1 MPSFSLGELM
11 SMATQNVGRRDD
23 IPASTVS
30 QRVNQAYFE
39 VAGSIENRLSERL
52 AVSSTTSGENRIDLP
67 TDCDEILGL
76 SMIWNWSAS
85 TSVTSNRKNLR
96 RMSGADVDAVGFLPV
111 GEPDGYVPFNTWI
124 ELSPSPNSA
133 YSLQMRY
140 RSMVTDMSALSDVP
154 SIGTNWR
161 PAILLKTEE
170 LLHRYLGNYGAAAAV
185 NAAYVDYMT
194 RQKTDEGKRQSDEN
208 RYGVGVM
215 TRFNTNS
222 QRRRTGDFDMESF

>member
-1 MPSFSLGELM
+1 MPQFNLGELC

-39 VAGSIENRLSERL
+39 VASSIEDALTERL

-67 TDCDEILGL
+67 ADCFEVLGVTA
-76 SMIWNWSAS
+76 IWSWS
-85 TSVTSNRKNLR
+85 TSTSATSNYRPLR
-96 RMSGADVDAVGFLPV
+96 RMSGADTDQQGPFPV
-111 GEPDGYVPFNTWI
+111 AEPRGYVQYNSWL
-124 ELSPSPNSA
+124 ELHPSPDSA

-140 RSMVTDMSALSDVP
+140 RSMVTDMMSLTDVP
-154 SIGTNWR
+154 SIATNYR

-170 LLHRYLGNYGAAAAV
+170 HLHRYLGNYGAAAALEQ
-185 NAAYVDYMT
+185 AYINYMT
-194 RQKTDEGKRQSDEN
+194 RQKTTEARRQADEN

-215 TRFNTNS
+215 TRFNTNRS
-222 QRRRTGDFDMESF
+222 RSETGGFDMESF